1 MLGSTKEINF
11 QRLILC
17 VLSGGENPEEVPEE
31 KILRRFWRRKS
42 CRGSGCTT
50 QDSTGD
56 FSLPW
61 GLVVPG
67 STKEIRFQRL
77 PLQLPALPEE
87 KIPRRCR
94 LNCSKLHMSF
104 LSSVRSDSP
113 KKQKRIQ
120 LPKAHTPRGENPEE
134 VQAALLKTSHVIS
147 LLCEVS

>member
-11 QRLILC
+11 RRLIQC
-17 VLSGGENPEEVPEE
+17 VLSGGENPKEVPEE

-42 CRGSGCTT
+42 CGGSGCTT

-56 FSLPW
+56 FSLSR
-61 GLVVPG
+61 GLMVPG
-67 STKEIRFQRL
+67 STKEIHFQRL
-77 PLQLPALPEE
+77 TLQLPALPQE

-94 LNCSKLHMSF
+94 LNCSRLDRSF

-113 KKQKRIQ
+113 KKHKRIQ
-120 LPKAHTPRGENPEE
+120 LPKAHAPRGENPEE

-147 LLCEVS
+147 LLREVS